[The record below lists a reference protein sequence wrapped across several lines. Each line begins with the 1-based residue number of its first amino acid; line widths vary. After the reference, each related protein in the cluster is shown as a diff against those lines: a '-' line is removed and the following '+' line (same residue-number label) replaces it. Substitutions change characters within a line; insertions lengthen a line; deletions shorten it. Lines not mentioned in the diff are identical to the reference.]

1 MEEKKTGKQL
11 LNSSEEERRK
21 KAEWLAPWQFKPGQS
36 GNPSGRPAGKSLKEY
51 AKEMLLTMNEKER
64 QQFLKGLSKE
74 TIWKMAEGNPQTD
87 VTSGGEKIIPIPI
100 INVIP
105 ANNSDKQDNGDVQAV
120 ENSPGGNIGKQDD
133 LNPDLPDSVVPDG
146 QKPDA
151 DQHSVGELPA
161 PAEGSG
167 EGLSSNNEGAPILPR
182 QELGQN

>member
-1 MEEKKTGKQL
+1 MEEETVKQQKKQFD
-11 LNSSEEERRK
+11 
-21 KAEWLAPWQFKPGQS
+21 WLKEYQWQKGQS
-36 GNPSGRPAGKSLKEY
+36 GNPNGRPKGRTLKEWCREY
-51 AKEMLLTMNEKER
+51 LMNMSEEARIEFVKELDPKIVWQMSEGLP
-64 QQFLKGLSKE
+64 QQD
-74 TIWKMAEGNPQTD
+74 I
-87 VTSGGEKIIPIPI
+87 TSGGEKINPIPI